1 MLRGLAHLA
10 LWADD
15 VAAAKE
21 WYTGVLGV
29 PPYFERTGPDGA
41 LAYIEFRIGDH
52 PDELAV
58 ISTAFRPGG
67 PAPAGGG
74 AVASWHVDDARA
86 EHARLLAAGATVFEP
101 PIDREAG
108 FVSSSVVDPFGNIL
122 GVMENPHYVERLA
135 ELRGA
140 AEAP

>member
-58 ISTAFRPGG
+58 ISTEFRPGG
-67 PAPAGGG
+67 PTPAGGG
-74 AVASWHVDDARA
+74 AVASWTSTMRERSMPGCSTRGRPCSNRRSTGRPGSSAPQWWTRS
-86 EHARLLAAGATVFEP
+86 ATSW
-101 PIDREAG
+101 G
-108 FVSSSVVDPFGNIL
+108 
-122 GVMENPHYVERLA
+122 
-135 ELRGA
+135 
-140 AEAP
+140 